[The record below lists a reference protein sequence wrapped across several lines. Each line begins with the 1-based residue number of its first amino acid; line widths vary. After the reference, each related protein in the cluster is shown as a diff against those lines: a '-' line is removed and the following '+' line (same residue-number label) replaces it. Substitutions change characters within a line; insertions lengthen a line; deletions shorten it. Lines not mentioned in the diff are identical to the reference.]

1 MRTILFRGQKSDTK
15 EMIYGDLIQLE
26 KDFKKVVE
34 ILDWSKVDNKKK
46 SKSDLTVIPETVG
59 QFSGLTDKNGT
70 KIFEGDII
78 AHFDLENKKQIIF
91 KNGAFGYMTA
101 DGYDFISYSENR
113 HNFDFRDNKSDFIEV
128 VGNIHEN
135 PELLNTSF

>member
-1 MRTILFRGQKSDTK
+1 MRTILFRAKSIETK
-15 EMIYGDLIQLE
+15 EWIFGDLAHDGKNPCISNAYI
-26 KDFKKVVE
+26 DIFYG
-34 ILDWSKVDNKKK
+34 
-46 SKSDLTVIPETVG
+46 VIPETVG
-59 QFSGLTDKNGT
+59 EFTGLTDKNGT
-70 KIFEGDII
+70 NIFEGDII

-128 VGNIHEN
+128 VGNIHDN
-135 PELLNTSF
+135 PELLEGFSF